1 MRCGVSHIGVTD
13 RNLTERKEFTIH
25 CLHLNSQSK
34 KGPIH
39 VVDER
44 WVTVVVCVN
53 SVHIMNARGLPFFL
67 NLK

>member
-1 MRCGVSHIGVTD
+1 VSHIGVTD

-25 CLHLNSQSK
+25 CLHLNSESK

-44 WVTVVVCVN
+44 WVTVVCVN
-53 SVHIMNARGLPFFL
+53 SVHIMNARGLPFF
-67 NLK
+67 KT